1 MVGTDADEMRSFAKV
16 GDVFRGLVGERGVLE
31 ATKCVVGLVFQ

>member
-1 MVGTDADEMRSFAKV
+1 MRSFAKV
-16 GDVFRGLVGERGVLE
+16 GDVFRSLVKERGVSE